1 MTENNDIAEERK
13 KVLIHRIM
21 SKIDSFSKRELL
33 DDEDVKEL
41 FLKFISSDK
50 IYVLDML
57 EFLRQIKFEIERQE
71 AIVMHQI
78 EIKLNK
84 KNNDQKT

>member
-1 MTENNDIAEERK
+1 MTENNDIAEERNKRLVHNIIK
-13 KVLIHRIM
+13 KMDQLGD
-21 SKIDSFSKRELL
+21 KALL
-33 DDEDVKEL
+33 NDPDVKEL
-41 FLKFISSDK
+41 FSKFISSDK

-78 EIKLNK
+78 EPILNQET
-84 KNNDQKT
+84 ND